1 MAGKKIPLR
10 KCTGCQEMKPKKELI
25 RIVLTPEGET
35 ALDPTGK
42 RSGRGAYICRNID
55 CFTLAR
61 KKKALDRSLK
71 CTVSEEIYDRLAEEL
86 SKVDVHE

>member
-42 RSGRGAYICRNID
+42 RSGRGAYICRNI
-55 CFTLAR
+55 
-61 KKKALDRSLK
+61 
-71 CTVSEEIYDRLAEEL
+71 EIYDRLAEEL